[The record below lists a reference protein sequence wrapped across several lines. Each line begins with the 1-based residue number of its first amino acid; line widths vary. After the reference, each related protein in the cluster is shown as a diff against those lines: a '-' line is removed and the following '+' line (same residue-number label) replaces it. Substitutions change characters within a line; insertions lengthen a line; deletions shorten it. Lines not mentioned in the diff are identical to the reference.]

1 MLIWPLVSLLFAMLL
16 TVWYLSFTATRLDR
30 LHHRVETTWANLDAA
45 LQQRAGIAL
54 EIARSGV
61 LDPASSVI
69 LSTAAHSA
77 LVALPESRSDAEEDL
92 SEIITSMVNIEVLGS
107 DLRLKAFELTEN
119 LNEVRDR
126 VRIAISFHVD
136 AVNSTRV
143 QRARGLIKFFRL
155 AGRAPDP
162 VRFPFEEIAV

>member
-1 MLIWPLVSLLFAMLL
+1 MLVWPLISLLFTMLL
-16 TVWYLSFTATRLDR
+16 IVWYLSFTATRLDR

-54 EIARSGV
+54 EIARSGM

-77 LVALPESRSDAEEDL
+77 LVALPETRSDAEEDL

-107 DLRLKAFELTEN
+107 GLALKASELTEN
-119 LNEVRDR
+119 LNEVRAR
-126 VRIAISFHVD
+126 VRIAISFHV
-136 AVNSTRV
+136 
-143 QRARGLIKFFRL
+143 
-155 AGRAPDP
+155 
-162 VRFPFEEIAV
+162 EEIAV

>member
-1 MLIWPLVSLLFAMLL
+1 MLIWPLISLLFAMLL
-16 TVWYLSFTATRLDR
+16 TVWYLSLTATRLDR

>member
-1 MLIWPLVSLLFAMLL
+1 MLSWPLLSLLFTMLL
-16 TVWYLSFTATRLDR
+16 MVWYLSFTATRLDR
-30 LHHRVETTWANLDAA
+30 LQHRVETTWANLDAA

-61 LDPASSVI
+61 IDPASSVI

-77 LVALPESRSDAEEDL
+77 LIALPENRSDAEEDL

-107 DLRLKAFELTEN
+107 ELRLKAAELTEN

-126 VRIAISFHVD
+126 VRIAISFHVE
-136 AVNSTRV
+136 AVNSTKL
-143 QRARGLIKFFRL
+143 QRSRGLIKIFRL

>member
-1 MLIWPLVSLLFAMLL
+1 MLL
-16 TVWYLSFTATRLDR
+16 MVWYLSFTATRLDR

-61 LDPASSVI
+61 IDPASSVI

-77 LVALPESRSDAEEDL
+77 LVALPETRSDAEEDL

-107 DLRLKAFELTEN
+107 ELRLKAVELTEN

-126 VRIAISFHVD
+126 VKIAISFHVE
-136 AVNSTRV
+136 AVNSTKL
-143 QRARGLIKFFRL
+143 QRSRGLIKIFRL

>member
-1 MLIWPLVSLLFAMLL
+1 MLIWPLISLLFAMLL

-77 LVALPESRSDAEEDL
+77 ARPNQGSR
-92 SEIITSMVNIEVLGS
+92 LGW
-107 DLRLKAFELTEN
+107 RLC
-119 LNEVRDR
+119 
-126 VRIAISFHVD
+126 
-136 AVNSTRV
+136 
-143 QRARGLIKFFRL
+143 
-155 AGRAPDP
+155 
-162 VRFPFEEIAV
+162 

>member
-1 MLIWPLVSLLFAMLL
+1 MLIWPLISLLFAMLL

-136 AVNSTRV
+136 SVNSTRV

>member
-1 MLIWPLVSLLFAMLL
+1 MYATAPFQQPGRSLQH
-16 TVWYLSFTATRLDR
+16 
-30 LHHRVETTWANLDAA
+30 LHA
-45 LQQRAGIAL
+45 RAGCAA
-54 EIARSGV
+54 ARSGM

-77 LVALPESRSDAEEDL
+77 LVALPETRSDAEEDL

-107 DLRLKAFELTEN
+107 DLRLKASELTEN
-119 LNEVRDR
+119 LNEVRAR
-126 VRIAISFHVD
+126 VRIAISFHVE
-136 AVNSTRV
+136 AVNSTKL

>member
-1 MLIWPLVSLLFAMLL
+1 MLIWPLISLLFAMLL

-77 LVALPESRSDAEEDL
+77 LVALPESRSDADEDL

-136 AVNSTRV
+136 AVNSTRA

>member
-1 MLIWPLVSLLFAMLL
+1 MLIWPLISLLFAMLL

-107 DLRLKAFELTEN
+107 DLRLKSFELTEN

>member
-1 MLIWPLVSLLFAMLL
+1 MLL
-16 TVWYLSFTATRLDR
+16 VVWYLSFTATRLDR

-61 LDPASSVI
+61 IDPASSVI

-77 LVALPESRSDAEEDL
+77 LVALPETRSDAEEDL

-107 DLRLKAFELTEN
+107 ELRLKAVELTEN

-126 VRIAISFHVD
+126 VRIAISFHVE
-136 AVNSTRV
+136 AVNSTKLQRSRV
-143 QRARGLIKFFRL
+143 LIKIFRL